1 MLDPDRSLQSQDLAN
16 LQKEKWHVSTTLK
29 ASSTRMPVCHAWRRM
44 KINVRK
50 GMDIE
55 SWINPCVHHCRWE
68 ETANKWRR
76 LVRSTAKCQTTNVPK
91 SGHVKTKATES
102 DIIIKADRGL
112 FARMNVIA
120 QHRHMNMQDVLKSLF
135 VMVNCNFRR
144 CPCEDIWSLGDGHFD
159 YR

>member
-1 MLDPDRSLQSQDLAN
+1 MSAKAWTSRAGLTHACTTVVEKRLQTSDVDLFGQLPNAK
-16 LQKEKWHVSTTLK
+16 LQTF
-29 ASSTRMPVCHAWRRM
+29 
-44 KINVRK
+44 
-50 GMDIE
+50 
-55 SWINPCVHHCRWE
+55 
-68 ETANKWRR
+68 
-76 LVRSTAKCQTTNVPK
+76 QK

-144 CPCEDIWSLGDGHFD
+144 CPCEDIWSLGGGHFD